1 MLGCPECGKF
11 RMASVVIDRSAVVSG
26 ERYEGRMPV
35 YRCRSC
41 ATVYF
46 EPELENDFHRMMQ
59 SVASGETPER
69 ENLFEIRRAS
79 TPRTFGDWLS
89 GLFGL
94 GGARPAPATKDERS
108 GARPARRGSLP
119 PT

>member
-1 MLGCPECGKF
+1 
-11 RMASVVIDRSAVVSG
+11 MASVIVDRSAVIAG

-35 YRCRSC
+35 YRCRGC

-46 EPELENDFHRMMQ
+46 EPELENDFRRMME

-94 GGARPAPATKDERS
+94 GGARAARAPARKRERS
-108 GARPARRGSLP
+108 DARPARRGSLP